1 MEYRKSILNI
11 HHCINFKIDFLRS
24 KCDIRF
30 FCKSHLLYRA
40 DILDLINAMQKNG
53 FVYII
58 TDQVGWKLSVWVTT
72 DLSKRLHR
80 LCTVSKQS
88 TRSKNETP
96 RLVYVER
103 RQHVLDALIRKQTLT
118 KWPRAKK
125 LELIN
130 QFNPVWRDLRRTRKR
145 VV

>member
-1 MEYRKSILNI
+1 
-11 HHCINFKIDFLRS
+11 
-24 KCDIRF
+24 
-30 FCKSHLLYRA
+30 
-40 DILDLINAMQKNG
+40 MQKNG

-58 TDQVGWKLSVWVTT
+58 TDQVGGKLSVGVTT

-80 LCTVSKQS
+80 LCTIGKQS
-88 TRSKNETP
+88 MRSKSEQP

-103 RQHVLDALIRKQTLT
+103 WHQVLDALIRKQTLA

-130 QFNPVWRDLRRTRKR
+130 QLNPVWRDLRRTWKK